1 MRAKSFLLLMTLAGG
16 LIVGNAPS
24 AGGEDPAPPPIDSLE
39 QRRLL
44 FSLQE
49 ERDRLQQEYAKKEEK
64 LAIRELEL
72 KTLEGEVD
80 KKLTQLQEARNEL
93 SRLLEAKDEVDAKR
107 TQDLGKMYEKMD
119 PAQGAVLLAELE
131 QELAVR
137 ILAGMKPKAAGA
149 LLSNM
154 PPDQAS
160 RLSAAYS
167 TLVED

>member
-1 MRAKSFLLLMTLAGG
+1 MRAKPFLLPLLLAATLT
-16 LIVGNAPS
+16 VGNAPS
-24 AGGEDPAPPPIDSLE
+24 AGGEDPATSAVDSMDR
-39 QRRLL
+39 QRLL
-44 FSLQE
+44 SLQE
-49 ERDRLQQEYAKKEEK
+49 ERERLQQEYAKKEEK
-64 LAIRELEL
+64 LALKELEL

-80 KKLTQLQEARNEL
+80 KKLTQLQQARTEL

-119 PAQGAVLLAELE
+119 PAQGAALLAELE

-154 PPDQAS
+154 PPDKAS

-167 TLVED
+167 TLVKD